1 MEEKTMKNNQI
12 DTENKK
18 LEEAIAY
25 FRQKNKAKIAEAKAE
40 TKPENTEKEDKVGYK
55 QPPKKHQFQKG
66 QSGNPKGRK
75 KKPVPESLFEA
86 LTLAAHEL
94 ADVFDPVTETYSK
107 ARKLDLLASRT
118 IDDALKKDGPSRKYI
133 LENLCK
139 FNMTIAYQS
148 LVDKANQKDE
158 IDPELSKIVKEKLQL
173 LMEQAIKEQEAK
185 EMAE

>member
-107 ARKLDLLASRT
+107 ARKLERRNREDVVIVKQYSTGKCSNCIKTQKTKENRTDTSLLALT
-118 IDDALKKDGPSRKYI
+118 
-133 LENLCK
+133 
-139 FNMTIAYQS
+139 
-148 LVDKANQKDE
+148 
-158 IDPELSKIVKEKLQL
+158 
-173 LMEQAIKEQEAK
+173 
-185 EMAE
+185 AEHFFFFL